1 MEKTELSLVHFSIR
15 NPTWKPTEQ
24 GAQFIST
31 IRENAVQEGLN
42 LSCSAAMS
50 ETNSLPDYR
59 SGSFQG
65 LPYINPMSLSDP
77 SLTPLGTTA
86 ITPKQQAQAREMYMN
101 SSMMYMHEL
110 RDRQVEQSGSPRV
123 ASLTAT
129 TGQQP
134 STSAQHFEEDSETEQ
149 LREDAR
155 II

>member
-1 MEKTELSLVHFSIR
+1 MDVKKHGNPEWLTQGLTEATQYEQAEHGKTNCLL
-15 NPTWKPTEQ
+15 
-24 GAQFIST
+24 FISLG
-31 IRENAVQEGLN
+31 QEGLN

-134 STSAQHFEEDSETEQ
+134 STSASAF
-149 LREDAR
+149 
-155 II
+155 